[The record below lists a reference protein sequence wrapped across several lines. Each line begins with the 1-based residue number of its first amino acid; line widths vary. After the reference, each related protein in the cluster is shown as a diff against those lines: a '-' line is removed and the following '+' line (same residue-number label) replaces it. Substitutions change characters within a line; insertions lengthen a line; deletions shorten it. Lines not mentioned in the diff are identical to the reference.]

1 MILIDI
7 KDKKD
12 NEKEESYFDSILAIF
27 EKQLRQKK
35 TESKNKDNN
44 PNIYEKNIINNI
56 FNLIDTGLQ
65 SNFNKF
71 KKVIKSFNDK
81 LISKSKESHETT
93 NSKPRD
99 NINLRK
105 FLYHNIHYVK
115 LPLELKK
122 KFKPLKKMKSLK
134 DNISQKLSMEKQL
147 IVMKKTNNRG
157 MIRNL

>member
-1 MILIDI
+1 M
-7 KDKKD
+7 
-12 NEKEESYFDSILAIF
+12 
-27 EKQLRQKK
+27 
-35 TESKNKDNN
+35 
-44 PNIYEKNIINNI
+44 
-56 FNLIDTGLQ
+56 
-65 SNFNKF
+65 
-71 KKVIKSFNDK
+71 IKSFNDK

-134 DNISQKLSMEKQL
+134 DNISQKLSMEKRNMQKKGEKANKGL
-147 IVMKKTNNRG
+147 INSDEEDEQQG
-157 MIRNL
+157 DD